1 MTVIKYIFLIG
12 FLIIISC
19 NSSKQETDKNSL
31 ETENFINNNLNSH
44 PGNPFFTFDAIDYY
58 KNDID
63 ENTAMNLSNLQNN
76 SEFDKF
82 KYDLIVGETP
92 NNINNNN
99 FTDNIIKV
107 GFKKTEIES
116 KDFQSIT
123 QLFSESP
130 ERDGLYF
137 ACIPIF
143 RDILVFKKNEKVIG
157 VAKICFG
164 CNRNKII
171 ASKANTSNFGQGK
184 DYELLSLIL
193 NKYKNTN

>member
-44 PGNPFFTFDAIDYY
+44 PGKPFFTFDAIDYY

-63 ENTAMNLSNLQNN
+63 ENTAMNLLDYRPTSLDSIRYNLIIDETSENISN
-76 SEFDKF
+76 EYF
-82 KYDLIVGETP
+82 
-92 NNINNNN
+92 INNL
-99 FTDNIIKV
+99 TKA
-107 GFKKTEIES
+107 GFNKTEIKSE
-116 KDFQSIT
+116 DFQKLAA
-123 QLFSESP
+123 LFSEQHQR
-130 ERDGLYF
+130 EEIYF

-171 ASKANTSNFGQGK
+171 ASKSNTSNFGQGK

-193 NKYKNTN
+193 NNYKNKN